1 MKKHL
6 ITGLAILLPFALTLL
21 LIVFLM
27 DILTAP
33 FFGIVHA
40 VLSFLGSNILYFKDH
55 EIVLLFLSRLIVLV
69 VLFLLIFALGYLGNK
84 LFFKW
89 ILNTFHALLM
99 KIPFIKKIYK
109 SIRDIIKTF
118 FSEKGS
124 IFQSSVVV
132 NFPFEHTYMFGFQS
146 QNIPEKIY
154 EKIPSLKGG
163 KIVFVPTAIH
173 PTSGFLLM
181 TKQDKIHQADLTTEE
196 VFKCLISAGLF
207 VPGESTKKPLHDKL
221 IH

>member
-21 LIVFLM
+21 LIIFLM
-27 DILTAP
+27 DVLTAP
-33 FFGIVHA
+33 FLGIVHTL
-40 VLSFLGSNILYFKDH
+40 LSFLGSKILYFKDH

-69 VLFLLIFALGYLGNK
+69 FLFILILSLGYLGNK
-84 LFFKW
+84 LFFRW
-89 ILNTFHALLM
+89 ILNSFHAILM

-146 QNIPEKIY
+146 QNVPEKVY
-154 EKIPSLKGG
+154 EKIPELEGG

-173 PTSGFLLM
+173 PTSGFLVM
-181 TKQDKIHQADLTTEE
+181 TKKEKIHQTDLTTEE

-207 VPGESTKKPLHDKL
+207 VPHESSTHTPHDKRL
-221 IH
+221 H